1 MGRNRKTFSHQGDRR
16 FPSVVY
22 GLGGVMDLFQVSKST
37 ASRYVNG
44 ILAPAVTRRGN
55 ILFVDTRKAL
65 RCFGVPNPGAFVK

>member
-1 MGRNRKTFSHQGDRR
+1 MGRSRKAFAEQDGRR
-16 FPSVVY
+16 FPSVLY
-22 GLGGVMDLFQVSKST
+22 GLDGVMELFQVSKST

-55 ILFVDTRKAL
+55 ILFIDTRKAL